1 MSVQIILKNS
11 SIEDRHPTNTQLTN
25 GEISLNYNAAGT
37 FLSCK
42 DTDGN
47 IQQVGGVKIAD
58 ETPGSP
64 SKQALWFQ
72 PTTGK
77 LFVYDGDGWLVVA
90 SGGSGPGSDTVDQI
104 LAGNGINSDPSTGL
118 GTITLDADINFSKG
132 LEFLSG
138 QICVAAG
145 QGLQFDVNGKL
156 EATSRPFAYRGTIDL
171 TSNAPKPSNPNQG
184 DTWVNTADGNS
195 DAVWNPPLA
204 TGTAVEAG
212 DLMIYDGTA
221 WTYYPSSLSPSERTD
236 LGLGVIDATTVEV
249 TSSTGSNVQLPA
261 ATTTTAGLLTAADK
275 TFINS
280 GASTWE
286 RDGTTLKPV
295 DDTYDVE
302 IGGGNI
308 ELLVDATSTIN
319 KGLELPTDTG
329 KNEGLFLTDVNADP
343 DGATWR
349 IKSTS
354 DPDPAYG
361 LLKFESVSAD
371 HNSGTSQT
379 YLGLRRS
386 ASGSGFQDL
395 ILGNSNG
402 TVSFQLDTTYLRLG
416 GTIPSAPNLQMQ
428 NNGNITTTGLYNGL
442 ELGPGGGDIGTN
454 TACGKSALV
463 NNTTGLQAT
472 AVGYEAL
479 RYQETGKYNT
489 ALGHKALKQLVSS
502 ANNTAVGS
510 GAQEL
515 CVSGQK
521 NTSIGRGSLKENV
534 DGQLN
539 VAIGYLSGNYI
550 GGDRN
555 TILGA
560 YQGSAADSTL
570 SDTVI
575 ISAGNTEKLRIDSTG
590 SLLFGGTLPSAP
602 NITLASGGDI
612 TANKFNEVEI
622 KKVSSNY
629 GIGLSNYTVP
639 LTGINNIAFG
649 TNNLKLLTSGGGNIT
664 IGNAAGSKLTEGDSN
679 VAVGTL
685 SLSESTTAN
694 NNVAIGVKALLSNV
708 IGGANV
714 IIGSQA
720 GFYIEG
726 SSNTILGAYKG
737 TEADSTL
744 NDTVII
750 SAGTIEKLRI
760 DSTGSLLFGGT
771 LPAAPNITLNGSDGS
786 AEFTGDITCTD
797 NSKGLILKSP
807 DGTSFRL
814 SVANDGTL
822 SAAAV

>member
-25 GEISLNYNAAGT
+25 GEISLNYNAAGA

-261 ATTTTAGLLTAADK
+261 ATTTTAGLLTAGEK
-275 TFINS
+275 TFIDS
-280 GASTWE
+280 GALTWE
-286 RDGTTLKPV
+286 RDGTTLKPIE
-295 DDTYDVE
+295 DTYDVE

-308 ELLVDATSTIN
+308 ELLADGGDITTKGTLNIEQSNPTFALKKINAATDEGTYVITVDTDSSLTIRGRSDAGSDAGSLFKFTRVPSSN
-319 KGLELPTDTG
+319 AIDAFVGTKSAVPWFEFNNTDREL
-329 KNEGLFLTDVNADP
+329 
-343 DGATWR
+343 R
-349 IKSTS
+349 I
-354 DPDPAYG
+354 
-361 LLKFESVSAD
+361 
-371 HNSGTSQT
+371 
-379 YLGLRRS
+379 
-386 ASGSGFQDL
+386 
-395 ILGNSNG
+395 
-402 TVSFQLDTTYLRLG
+402 G
-416 GTIPSAPNLQMQ
+416 GTLPSAPNLRVQ
-428 NNGNITTTGLYNGL
+428 NSGSITTVGVYNGMQ
-442 ELGPGGGDIGTN
+442 LGQGGGDVGTN
-454 TACGKSALV
+454 TTCGKNALV
-463 NNTTGLQAT
+463 NNTTGLQTT

-479 RYQETGKYNT
+479 RYQTEGRYNT
-489 ALGHKALKQLVSS
+489 AFGQKALRQLVS
-502 ANNTAVGS
+502 ADNNTAVG
-510 GAQEL
+510 AAALEL

-521 NTSIGRGSLKENV
+521 NTSIGRGSLNANV
-534 DGQLN
+534 DGELN
-539 VAIGYLSGNYI
+539 VAIGHQSGQYI
-550 GGDRN
+550 EGDRN

-560 YQGSAADSTL
+560 YKGTAAD
-570 SDTVI
+570 
-575 ISAGNTEKLRIDSTG
+575 A
-590 SLLFGGTLPSAP
+590 
-602 NITLASGGDI
+602 
-612 TANKFNEVEI
+612 
-622 KKVSSNY
+622 
-629 GIGLSNYTVP
+629 
-639 LTGINNIAFG
+639 
-649 TNNLKLLTSGGGNIT
+649 
-664 IGNAAGSKLTEGDSN
+664 
-679 VAVGTL
+679 
-685 SLSESTTAN
+685 
-694 NNVAIGVKALLSNV
+694 
-708 IGGANV
+708 
-714 IIGSQA
+714 
-720 GFYIEG
+720 
-726 SSNTILGAYKG
+726 
-737 TEADSTL
+737 TL

-750 SAGTIEKLRI
+750 SAGLTEKLRI
-760 DSTGSLLFGGT
+760 DSTG
-771 LPAAPNITLNGSDGS
+771 ITAFRRHLTFS
-786 AEFTGDITCTD
+786 AEYYSCKWG
-797 NSKGLILKSP
+797 
-807 DGTSFRL
+807 
-814 SVANDGTL
+814 
-822 SAAAV
+822 